1 MLHKKIRIPIE
12 SSQEIMEELGKL
24 DDCLQFVDINIGDY
38 NHKKAYEDYIKRC
51 DECLK
56 EINYFENIVFL
67 YFSIFSSKSFLF
79 LIISSSFKSKY
90 IDIFFL

>member
-24 DDCLQFVDINIGDY
+24 DDCLQFVDINIGDH
-38 NHKKAYEDYIKRC
+38 NHKKAYQDYIKRC

-56 EINYFENIVFL
+56 
-67 YFSIFSSKSFLF
+67 
-79 LIISSSFKSKY
+79 
-90 IDIFFL
+90 